1 MRWSIVRWFV
11 ALVIALPIGTI
22 ILFPSLWRCL
32 TIAHASEFEPLTA
45 GKKTLYISA
54 EATPRQREVF
64 TNHLRIASDRIQR
77 FWGNQLGKAVIIY
90 CPTQDQYAQ
99 YCSGGEGAGCS
110 LGMPWGDSFLVLGP
124 EGNNPD
130 VMAHEL
136 CHDELFARLGW
147 LTIKR
152 QVPQWFNEGL
162 ALMVD
167 YRFSNANNDARE
179 RFLSYDAE
187 WKYRAY
193 GPQGLSPQVVPGL
206 SSLETTRDFFYGD
219 YSRVMLAYLTA
230 GREVSRWL
238 ATVGSTALPRL
249 IADLAA
255 GNQFADVYQ
264 FARNRKVGTSPKN
277 VQAIN
282 RPAR

>member
-1 MRWSIVRWFV
+1 MRWSVVRW
-11 ALVIALPIGTI
+11 LVLLLIALPIGTLV
-22 ILFPSLWRCL
+22 LFPSLWRCL
-32 TIAHASEFEPLTA
+32 TIAHATDFERVEV
-45 GKKTLYISA
+45 GKRMLYVSNDV
-54 EATPRQREVF
+54 TDRQRALLMA
-64 TNHLRIASDRIQR
+64 HLEAASERIRR
-77 FWGNQLGKAVIIY
+77 FWGDQQGRAVIIY
-90 CPTQDQYAQ
+90 CPTQEQYAR

-124 EGNNPD
+124 EGNSPD

-167 YRFSNANNDARE
+167 YRFTNAGGNARD
-179 RFLSYDAE
+179 RFLVYDAE

-193 GPQGLSPQVVPGL
+193 GPQGLSPQMVPNL
-206 SSLETTRDFFYGD
+206 PSLESTRDFFYGD

-238 ATVGSTALPRL
+238 ATVGSSALSRL
-249 IADLAA
+249 ITDLSA
-255 GNQFADVYQ
+255 GNDFADVYQ
-264 FARNRKVGTSPKN
+264 FARVRKLGRVQKN
-277 VQAIN
+277 V
-282 RPAR
+282 PAADGPSQ

>member
-1 MRWSIVRWFV
+1 MRWSVVRWF
-11 ALVIALPIGTI
+11 LSLLIALPIGTF
-22 ILFPSLWRCL
+22 ILFPTLWRCF
-32 TIAHASEFEPLTA
+32 TISYASQFEPVMI
-45 GKKTLYISA
+45 GERTLYISTD
-54 EATPRQREVF
+54 ATPRQRDILL
-64 TNHLRIASDRIQR
+64 NHLEAASDRIRR
-77 FWGNQLGKAVIIY
+77 FWGEQRGQAVIIY
-90 CPTQDQYAQ
+90 CPTQPQYAQ

-124 EGNNPD
+124 EGNSPD

-152 QVPQWFNEGL
+152 EVPQWFNEGL

-167 YRFSNANNDARE
+167 YRFSNASSTARE
-179 RFLSYDAE
+179 RFLIYDAE

-206 SSLETTRDFFYGD
+206 PSLETTRDFFYGD
-219 YSRVMLAYLTA
+219 YGRVMLAYLTA

-238 ATVGSTALPRL
+238 ATVGPTALPRL
-249 IADLAA
+249 ITDLSA
-255 GNQFADVYQ
+255 GNKFADVYQ
-264 FARNRKVGTSPKN
+264 FAHVKKVDASQKMF
-277 VQAIN
+277 
-282 RPAR
+282 RR